1 VTASP
6 NAAVRAEPRSLG
18 SARAR
23 DPLAREVRLLGALLG
38 QVLAE
43 QEGAPALELVERVR
57 ERTIALRRGGDPAVR
72 AALDAELA
80 SLDTH
85 EIAILARA
93 FSTYF
98 RLVNLAEEKERV
110 RQLRRRARA
119 AGRTPLDDTFD
130 EAVAVLHRPPY
141 GPAADLARAD
151 GAPDGGPAADRAG
164 RAAADLRPPGPPG
177 RPAPDAC
184 R

>member
-110 RQLRRRARA
+110 RREGRPSTTRSTRRWPCSSVTAIP
-119 AGRTPLDDTFD
+119 GM
-130 EAVAVLHRPPY
+130 
-141 GPAADLARAD
+141 GSPAAWP
-151 GAPDGGPAADRAG
+151 GCGS
-164 RAAADLRPPGPPG
+164 RP
-177 RPAPDAC
+177 C
-184 R
+184 